1 MEKAKQ
7 TAGLRS
13 NAVLRSIWFISLIVS
28 LFNPQYYTSYKVIP
42 LYLES
47 ETINVMNEVEV

>member
-7 TAGLRS
+7 TAGLLS